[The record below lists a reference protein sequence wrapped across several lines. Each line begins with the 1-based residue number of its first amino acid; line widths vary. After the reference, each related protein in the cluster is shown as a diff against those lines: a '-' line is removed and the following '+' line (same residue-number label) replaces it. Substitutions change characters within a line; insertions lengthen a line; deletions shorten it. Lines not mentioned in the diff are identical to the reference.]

1 MTPRLLSVEELGV
14 DIKGR
19 RGDLHILDN
28 VSLQLR
34 PGEMH
39 GLVGE
44 TGSGK
49 SMTARAIVG
58 LLPPG
63 GRIVSGRIL
72 LGERDL
78 VGLSEKEFRNI
89 RGPRIGMIF
98 QNPRTALHPL
108 LSVDDAD
115 GQRPQGAP
123 RPRARS
129 SVRAA
134 SATICGWQGSTT
146 RSGSRTR
153 TRTSC
158 REAWL
163 SGSSS
168 LPRSSASPRS

>member
-14 DIKGR
+14 DIQGR
-19 RGDLHILDN
+19 RGELHILDN
-28 VSLQLR
+28 VSLELR
-34 PGEMH
+34 AGEMH

-72 LGERDL
+72 LGDRNL
-78 VGLSEKEFRNI
+78 VGLGEKEFRNI
-89 RGPRIGMIF
+89 RGPRIAMIF

-108 LSVDDAD
+108 LSVHAQMGNVLKAHRDLGKEQRQSRILDYLRLAGIHDAE
-115 GQRPQGAP
+115 RVAH
-123 RPRARS
+123 S
-129 SVRAA
+129 Y
-134 SATICGWQGSTT
+134 
-146 RSGSRTR
+146 
-153 TRTSC
+153 RTSC
-158 REAWL
+158 PEAWP

-168 LPRSSASPRS
+168 PPRSSASPRS